1 MQHPAHTI
9 STATPIISKQAIQ
22 AVHACSVTRVNDG
35 AFVQTVNPSQSI
47 LVTGFNSESS
57 VVSALRAA
65 TQLHIETGVTVLAL
79 AEFRDEEEE
88 FGLIVQCR
96 SMNTETRSKVTE
108 FKDVLFSHNSEIL
121 YVL

>member
-1 MQHPAHTI
+1 M
-9 STATPIISKQAIQ
+9 
-22 AVHACSVTRVNDG
+22 
-35 AFVQTVNPSQSI
+35 
-47 LVTGFNSESS
+47 TGFNSESS